1 MSDEFRRLRNYI
13 SATKLS
19 SAYQPLIIGDL
30 IINNAA
36 ASIDA
41 IAATFHAH
49 ENYHDQHYYEDLLR
63 SNEPGT
69 PSDVLVDMGIVIRQ
83 GDNFRLRVNP
93 NNMTDQERTAIIQFC
108 EELARPWHIDRKTL
122 RWTKRHQ
129 PSVS

>member
-19 SAYQPLIIGDL
+19 SAYQPLIMGDL
-30 IINNAA
+30 IRNNAA

-49 ENYHDQHYYEDLLR
+49 ESYHDQHYYADLLR
-63 SNEPGT
+63 SNKPGT

-83 GDNFRLRVNP
+83 GDIFRLRANS
-93 NNMTDQERTAIIQFC
+93 NNMTDQERTAIIQLC
-108 EELARPWHIDRKTL
+108 EDLARPWHIDRKTL
-122 RWTKRHQ
+122 RWKRHQ
-129 PSVS
+129 PSAK

>member
-30 IINNAA
+30 VRDHAG
-36 ASIDA
+36 ASIDTM
-41 IAATFHAH
+41 AATFHAH
-49 ENYHDQHYYEDLLR
+49 ENYHDQNYYADLLR

-69 PSDVLVDMGIVIRQ
+69 PSDVLADMGIVIRQ
-83 GDNFRLRVNP
+83 GDIFQLQVNL
-93 NNMTDQERTAIIQFC
+93 NNITDQERTAIIRLC
-108 EELARPWHIDRKTL
+108 EDLARPWHIDRKTL

-129 PSVS
+129 PSAK